1 MSACLRTSYLD
12 HCVTSHGNQSATLLA
27 LQLRKMI
34 ENLLKETKE
43 DKSMA
48 NYSFVVTSF
57 VVFES
62 KLIQSSS
69 NYSRIKQ
76 RVNSPQLSLH
86 SASLPFHSIEPSD
99 SLRVAGFDFHRTDR
113 YVLISQLW
121 TSLAHNEG
129 SFNVQIS
136 TSTFIVRTEVS
147 VFIISAFCNFCRR
160 VYCIFYYRIFPIKRR
175 ARFFKTRPLWPG
187 VYSGPGRRLLMKCIF

>member
-12 HCVTSHGNQSATLLA
+12 HCATSHGNQSATLLA

-34 ENLLKETKE
+34 ENLLKGTKE

-69 NYSRIKQ
+69 NYSRTKQ

-99 SLRVAGFDFHRTDR
+99 S
-113 YVLISQLW
+113 
-121 TSLAHNEG
+121 
-129 SFNVQIS
+129 
-136 TSTFIVRTEVS
+136 
-147 VFIISAFCNFCRR
+147 
-160 VYCIFYYRIFPIKRR
+160 
-175 ARFFKTRPLWPG
+175 
-187 VYSGPGRRLLMKCIF
+187 